1 MLFNGNIADK
11 EEFIQASDKLEVQY
25 SDLIRRFYEL
35 IEAKRCTNSIPVS
48 LYEEFLIKPQSELTR
63 KILF

>member
-25 SDLIRRFYEL
+25 ADLIRSFYEL
-35 IEAKRCTNSIPVS
+35 IEAERCSNSIPVS